1 MAIHS
6 NKYLEVGRF
15 RVDRRRSTKSR
26 ISSIYSGATGF
37 CCKRIRESVHFCR
50 WKSLP
55 RIEFILLCILSIIL
69 ESHSPLLR
77 VVLTLKARC
86 RLFSLYISRPLIDI
100 YVCTLYLYAWDTR
113 SIGNHIYRPLRSLLS
128 ATLLRMIV
136 FNEISLK
143 SRWRCILYKRNENKC
158 INIFVK
164 KVNYQLFISK
174 RKKTQCIKSN

>member
-1 MAIHS
+1 MIWNDLLTIHS

-15 RVDRRRSTKSR
+15 RVDRWRSTKSR

-86 RLFSLYISRPLIDI
+86 RLFSLYIYIYIYIMSVDRYISMYVILICMRHTINWKSYLSSTTIITIRDI
-100 YVCTLYLYAWDTR
+100 VADD
-113 SIGNHIYRPLRSLLS
+113 
-128 ATLLRMIV
+128 
-136 FNEISLK
+136 F
-143 SRWRCILYKRNENKC
+143 
-158 INIFVK
+158 
-164 KVNYQLFISK
+164 
-174 RKKTQCIKSN
+174 

>member
-1 MAIHS
+1 MIWNDLLTIHS

-15 RVDRRRSTKSR
+15 RVDRWRSTKSR

-86 RLFSLYISRPLIDI
+86 RLFSLYIYIYIYIMSVDRYISMYVILTRMRHTINWKSYLSSTTIITIRDI
-100 YVCTLYLYAWDTR
+100 VADD
-113 SIGNHIYRPLRSLLS
+113 
-128 ATLLRMIV
+128 
-136 FNEISLK
+136 F
-143 SRWRCILYKRNENKC
+143 
-158 INIFVK
+158 
-164 KVNYQLFISK
+164 
-174 RKKTQCIKSN
+174 

>member
-1 MAIHS
+1 MIYWRFHS

-86 RLFSLYISRPLIDI
+86 RLFSLYIYHARWSI
-100 YVCTLYLYAWDTR
+100 YTYVHYTYTHETHDQLEITFIVHYDHYYPRHCCRWLFLMKFHWNLVGDVFYY
-113 SIGNHIYRPLRSLLS
+113 SI
-128 ATLLRMIV
+128 
-136 FNEISLK
+136 
-143 SRWRCILYKRNENKC
+143 
-158 INIFVK
+158 
-164 KVNYQLFISK
+164 
-174 RKKTQCIKSN
+174 

>member
-1 MAIHS
+1 MIWNDLLAIHS
-6 NKYLEVGRF
+6 NKYLEVGF

-86 RLFSLYISRPLIDI
+86 RLFSLYIYIYIIAVDRYIPMYIILIRMRHMINWKSYLSSTVIIIIRDI
-100 YVCTLYLYAWDTR
+100 VADDR
-113 SIGNHIYRPLRSLLS
+113 
-128 ATLLRMIV
+128 
-136 FNEISLK
+136 F
-143 SRWRCILYKRNENKC
+143 
-158 INIFVK
+158 
-164 KVNYQLFISK
+164 
-174 RKKTQCIKSN
+174 

>member
-1 MAIHS
+1 MIWNDLLTIHS

-15 RVDRRRSTKSR
+15 RVDRWRSTKSR

-86 RLFSLYISRPLIDI
+86 RLFSLYIYI
-100 YVCTLYLYAWDTR
+100 YIYIMSVDRYISMLYLHA
-113 SIGNHIYRPLRSLLS
+113 
-128 ATLLRMIV
+128 
-136 FNEISLK
+136 
-143 SRWRCILYKRNENKC
+143 
-158 INIFVK
+158 
-164 KVNYQLFISK
+164 
-174 RKKTQCIKSN
+174 

>member
-1 MAIHS
+1 MIWNDLLTIHS

-15 RVDRRRSTKSR
+15 RVDRWRSTKSR

-86 RLFSLYISRPLIDI
+86 RLFSLYIYIFIYISCPLIYI
-100 YVCTLYLYAWDTR
+100 YVRYTYTHETHNQLE
-113 SIGNHIYRPLRSLLS
+113 IIF
-128 ATLLRMIV
+128 IV
-136 FNEISLK
+136 HYDHYYP
-143 SRWRCILYKRNENKC
+143 RHCCR
-158 INIFVK
+158 
-164 KVNYQLFISK
+164 
-174 RKKTQCIKSN
+174 

>member
-1 MAIHS
+1 MIWNDLLAIHS
-6 NKYLEVGRF
+6 NKYLEVGWF

-86 RLFSLYISRPLIDI
+86 RLFSLYIYIIAVDRYIPMYIILIRMRHIINWKSHLSSTVIIIIRDI
-100 YVCTLYLYAWDTR
+100 VADDR
-113 SIGNHIYRPLRSLLS
+113 
-128 ATLLRMIV
+128 
-136 FNEISLK
+136 F
-143 SRWRCILYKRNENKC
+143 
-158 INIFVK
+158 
-164 KVNYQLFISK
+164 
-174 RKKTQCIKSN
+174 

>member
-1 MAIHS
+1 MIWNDLLTIHS

-15 RVDRRRSTKSR
+15 RVDRWRSTKSR

-86 RLFSLYISRPLIDI
+86 RLFSLYIYIFIYISCPLIDI
-100 YVCTLYLYAWDTR
+100 YLCTLYLYAWDTQ

-128 ATLLRMIV
+128 ATLLQMIFNRNLGDV
-136 FNEISLK
+136 FYYSI
-143 SRWRCILYKRNENKC
+143 
-158 INIFVK
+158 
-164 KVNYQLFISK
+164 
-174 RKKTQCIKSN
+174 